1 MNICLGF
8 FGFIRNNISYD
19 NIISFIKLLPPNS
32 TIDVYINT
40 PNRFSEFDNEIL
52 TNYNISNY
60 IKILYDINQIKNIYI
75 NIYEYNPFIF
85 IQKALDFKLPNKN
98 MYNNI
103 YPFRILSLHYS
114 ISTLCSF
121 IINNNKHY
129 DTHILTRFDILPSIT
144 SLGDCINIIPENN
157 IYIWRTIPYRSKD
170 DAEDRIIIGSNKSIN
185 ILSTLYFSDIYNIYH
200 LNPENFNSEKIIGT
214 YIKTQNIIT
223 LEQNNIVIGMS
234 PSLQIKYTK
243 EFEILCNTLFE
254 SIDL

>member
-8 FGFIRNNISYD
+8 FGFIRNSIYYD
-19 NIISFIKLLPPNS
+19 NIISLIQLLPPNS

-40 PNRFSEFDNEIL
+40 PNRFSEFDNELL
-52 TNYNISNY
+52 TNDNISNY
-60 IKILYDINQIKNIYI
+60 IKILYNINQIKNIYI
-75 NIYEYNPFIF
+75 NIYDYEPSIF
-85 IQKALDFKLPNKN
+85 ILKSLKYNLPKVNK
-98 MYNNI
+98 YNNI

-121 IINNNKHY
+121 IINNNKLY
-129 DTHILTRFDILPSIT
+129 DTHILTRFDIIPSIK

-157 IYIWRTIPYRSKD
+157 IYIWRTIPYRSND

-200 LNPENFNSEKIIGT
+200 LNPESFNSEKIIGK
-214 YIKTQNIIT
+214 YIKSQNIIA
-223 LEQNNIVIGMS
+223 LEQNNIVIGLS

-243 EFEILCNTLFE
+243 EFELLCDTLFVN
-254 SIDL
+254 INL